1 MANKGKCW
9 NAKIETMPKNEMANL
24 QLVKLK
30 KQLQYNYKNSLFSA
44 GWRVRS
50 VRGFETKKWANRIF
64 GLPILIRGVVL
75 KDTPKI
81 SRC

>member
-50 VRGFETKKWANRIF
+50 VLGLQTKKMGKPNHWFAHFNKRRYF
-64 GLPILIRGVVL
+64 DVKKKGYF
-75 KDTPKI
+75 
-81 SRC
+81 